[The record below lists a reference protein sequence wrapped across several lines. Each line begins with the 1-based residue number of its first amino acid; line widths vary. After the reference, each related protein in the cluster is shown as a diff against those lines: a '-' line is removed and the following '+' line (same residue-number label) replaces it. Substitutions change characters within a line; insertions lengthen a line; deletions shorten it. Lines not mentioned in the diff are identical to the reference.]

1 MIDDFRKA
9 RAEKE
14 EQYRYL
20 QIVVQHVGIGLI
32 AFTQDGT
39 VELLNAAAKKLLNVN
54 TLRSIDD
61 LAAIDPL
68 FVTALKNVSSGDKQL
83 VTISV
88 DGEAM
93 QLSIYATEFKLRDNR
108 YTLVSLTNIQTEL
121 EEREMEAWHNFNPRA
136 MTHEI
141 MNSLTPISSLASTAH
156 EILTTI
162 PHDKQD
168 DPLFHET
175 IEDVT
180 QALATIK
187 TRSHGL
193 FNFVESVQGIDACS
207 TTKFQPCSVSGNV
220 CSCCTIDAAKVSRK
234 RNYVYIP
241 VSNRR
246 RWKQL
251 PI

>member
-1 MIDDFRKA
+1 MSRSSTGDFSQNFNVGVKGSSFDELHRAFSGVIDEFRKA

-54 TLRSIDD
+54 TLRSIND
-61 LAAIDPL
+61 LATIDPL
-68 FVTALKNVSSGDKQL
+68 FVAALKNVSSGDKQL

-121 EEREMEAWHNFNPRA
+121 EEREMEAWHNLIRVL
-136 MTHEI
+136 THE
-141 MNSLTPISSLASTAH
+141 NHEFPDADLFACLDSPRDPYNDSS
-156 EILTTI
+156 
-162 PHDKQD
+162 
-168 DPLFHET
+168 
-175 IEDVT
+175 
-180 QALATIK
+180 
-187 TRSHGL
+187 
-193 FNFVESVQGIDACS
+193 
-207 TTKFQPCSVSGNV
+207 
-220 CSCCTIDAAKVSRK
+220 
-234 RNYVYIP
+234 
-241 VSNRR
+241 
-246 RWKQL
+246 
-251 PI
+251 